1 MEDDFNEK
9 LFEVRICHLKKYLMN
24 NEFGF
29 NLKAKT
35 GEKCHIIGKVD
46 PETPAFFAGLKSGDK
61 IIEIN
66 NSNIHGLNYN
76 EIMQKI
82 KFGYVRNGK
91 CYKDELLLMVIDN
104 KIEEHYNKIS
114 PQRKCID
121 PNSKYFL
128 ENTTGNNKTLINGG
142 LHLDKDINSSY
153 NITYIDPA
161 QIKYDKNHEISHLDH
176 EEEYQITFI

>member
-35 GEKCHIIGKVD
+35 NEKCHIIGKVD

-104 KIEEHYNKIS
+104 KVEEHYNKIN

-121 PNSKYFL
+121 QNSISFS
-128 ENTTGNNKTLINGG
+128 ENTTGSNKKLISGG
-142 LHLDKDINSSY
+142 LHLDRDMNSSY
-153 NITYIDPA
+153 NIIYIDPA
-161 QIKYDKNHEISHLDH
+161 QIKYDNNHESSNLGT